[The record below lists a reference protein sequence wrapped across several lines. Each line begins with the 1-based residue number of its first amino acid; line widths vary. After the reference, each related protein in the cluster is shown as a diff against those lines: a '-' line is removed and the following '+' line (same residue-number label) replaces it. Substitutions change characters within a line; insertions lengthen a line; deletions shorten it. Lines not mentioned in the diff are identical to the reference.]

1 VIDEDVRRFILTSI
15 PSIPH
20 LEALLLVRREPHAEW
35 DEGTLGRRL
44 YIGEKTAHSVLADL
58 AEAGFVA
65 SLQEGT
71 AVFRYRPAHDGQ
83 AQIVDKVADAYAHD
97 LIEVT
102 NLIHGRSA
110 LLFADAFRI
119 RRD

>member
-1 VIDEDVRRFILTSI
+1 MIAEDVRRFILTSMA
-15 PSIPH
+15 SVPH
-20 LEALLLVRREPHAEW
+20 LEALLLIRRESAEEW
-35 DEGTLGRRL
+35 DETRLARRL
-44 YIGEKTAHSVLADL
+44 YVPEKNARALLADL
-58 AEAGFVA
+58 SEAGFIVA
-65 SLQEGT
+65 VRDGE
-71 AVFRYRPAHDGQ
+71 AVFAYRPATLEQVRMLDE
-83 AQIVDKVADAYAHD
+83 VADAYARD